1 MTATAR
7 ELEHLWP
14 IGIIL
19 VCAGLV
25 ASQESYPSPK
35 LVQLVPTI
43 RQENYELTAS
53 EDKYYLWLNLPEVGS
68 RVENVELLT
77 DENGKKVLTVKGSL
91 NLVYR
96 DTPLEVTVIYEADG
110 NGYRARYMYASK
122 QPVLTNVA
130 YASAN
135 LLKSAAG

>member
-7 ELEHLWP
+7 ELGHLWP

-19 VCAGLV
+19 VCAALV
-25 ASQESYPSPK
+25 ASQESYSSPK

-43 RQENYELTAS
+43 RQGNYELAAS
-53 EDKYYLWLNLPEVGS
+53 EDKYYLWLNLPEGGS
-68 RVENVELLT
+68 RAENVELLT
-77 DENGKKVLTVKGSL
+77 NENGKKVLTVKGSL

-122 QPVLTNVA
+122 QTVLTNVA
-130 YASAN
+130 FASAN